1 MANLKKESQIQL
13 RMAGIIAQLTAAAR
27 KRKGRKQITSAKCLY
42 TLEVGQ
48 SSYTWNIGVNDDNFQ
63 EFDRGGF
70 QPVVHNEF
78 LVEQA
83 MWRQGGDEND
93 PKKDVT
99 GSTLHRDVREDPFRL
114 VPPLFG
120 HCPNSDYTPPSTL
133 VHFFSGV
140 ILPFYHFYHF

>member
-1 MANLKKESQIQL
+1 M
-13 RMAGIIAQLTAAAR
+13 
-27 KRKGRKQITSAKCLY
+27 
-42 TLEVGQ
+42 
-48 SSYTWNIGVNDDNFQ
+48 NDDNFQ

-99 GSTLHRDVREDPFRL
+99 GSTEMLQRGSTVIHSYREHKY
-114 VPPLFG
+114 V
-120 HCPNSDYTPPSTL
+120 TE
-133 VHFFSGV
+133 
-140 ILPFYHFYHF
+140 I